1 VTDGDAPP
9 PRPREP
15 VAREHPRAGTTVF
28 VVDDERE
35 MVDLIALGLKKRGFH
50 IVPFTSGNDAL
61 AAISNHDVDVIVTD
75 LNMKGIT
82 GLELCQRVAADR
94 PDIPVLML
102 TAFGS
107 FETAVGAIR
116 AGAYDFVTKPVEIE
130 ALAIAIRRAA
140 EHRAL
145 RGEVKRL
152 REVVANTRRHGELI
166 GASPAMQQIY
176 QLIDQ
181 VSATDATVLITG
193 ESGTGK
199 EVVAREIHHRSR
211 RTGQPFV
218 VVNCAAVP
226 EQLLESELF
235 GHAKGA
241 FTDAKHSRQGL
252 FQQANGGTLFLDE
265 IGEMA
270 LTLQPKL
277 LRALQ
282 ERKVR
287 PVGAEAEI
295 SVDVRL
301 LTATNRELEDMVED
315 KRFREDL
322 YYRINVI
329 HLPLPPLRARGGD
342 VLLLAQHLLRHFA
355 AVFEKKVMGL
365 SAAAAE
371 RMMSYD
377 WPGNVRELGNC
388 LERAVALAHF
398 EEIQVEDLPDK
409 IRHARRATTMQG
421 GELPELLTLEEVER
435 RHVQRVLEA
444 CNGNRTDAAKILG
457 LDRKTL
463 YRKLLR
469 WGVGDE

>member
-1 VTDGDAPP
+1 VTAQ
-9 PRPREP
+9 
-15 VAREHPRAGTTVF
+15 TKVF
-28 VVDDERE
+28 VIDDERE
-35 MVDLIALGLKKRGFH
+35 MVELVQLGLKKRGFAV
-50 IVPFTSGNDAL
+50 VPFNSGAE
-61 AAISNHDVDVIVTD
+61 AITGLTEHDVDVVVTD
-75 LNMKGIT
+75 LNMKGMT
-82 GLELCQRVAADR
+82 GLELCQQLVADR
-94 PDIPVLML
+94 PDLPVIVL

-140 EHRAL
+140 ERRRL
-145 RGEVKRL
+145 SGEVKRL
-152 REVVANTRRHGELI
+152 REVVASTRGRGDLV
-166 GASPAMQQIY
+166 GASPAMQAVY
-176 QLIDQ
+176 QLVDQ

-199 EVVAREIHHRSR
+199 EVAAREIHARSR
-211 RTGQPFV
+211 RKDGPFV
-218 VVNCAAVP
+218 ALNCAAVP
-226 EQLLESELF
+226 EALLESELF
-235 GHAKGA
+235 GHSKGA
-241 FTDAKHSRQGL
+241 FTDAKQSRQGL

-270 LTLQPKL
+270 IAMQPKL
-277 LRALQ
+277 LRAIQ

-287 PVGAEAEI
+287 PIGAESEV

-301 LTATNRELEDMVED
+301 ITATNRDLEEMVED

-329 HLPLPPLRARGGD
+329 HIPLPPLRARGGD
-342 VLLLAQHLLRHFA
+342 VLLLAQHMLRQY
-355 AVFEKKVMGL
+355 AVVFDKKVMGL
-365 SAAAAE
+365 SPAAAE
-371 RMMSYD
+371 RLVAYD

-398 EEIQVEDLPDK
+398 EEIQVEDLPEK
-409 IRHARRATTMQG
+409 IRNRQTPRSTNISAN
-421 GELPELLTLEEVER
+421 ELPELLTLEEVER
-435 RHVQRVLEA
+435 RHVLRVLEA
-444 CNGNRTDAAKILG
+444 CHGNRTDAAKILG

-469 WGVGDE
+469 WGVNDG

>member
-1 VTDGDAPP
+1 V
-9 PRPREP
+9 
-15 VAREHPRAGTTVF
+15 TTVF
-28 VVDDERE
+28 VVDDDKDMTEL
-35 MVDLIALGLKKRGFH
+35 VQLGLKKRGFT
-50 IVPFTSGNDAL
+50 VATFQAGADAL
-61 AAISNHDVDVIVTD
+61 VAVRERDVDVVVTD
-75 LNMKGIT
+75 LNMRGMT
-82 GLELCQRVAADR
+82 GLELCQAIVADR
-94 PDIPVLML
+94 PDIPVLVL

-130 ALAIAIRRAA
+130 ALAIAVRRAA

-152 REVVANTRRHGELI
+152 REVVASFSIQARGRGELI
-166 GASPAMQQIY
+166 GGSPAMQEIY
-176 QLIDQ
+176 GIIDQ

-199 EVVAREIHHRSR
+199 EVVAREIHARSKR
-211 RTGQPFV
+211 KAGPFV
-218 VVNCAAVP
+218 AINCAAVP
-226 EQLLESELF
+226 EALLESELF

-241 FTDAKHSRQGL
+241 FTDAKSSRQGL
-252 FQQANGGTLFLDE
+252 FQQAGGGTLFLDE

-270 LTLQPKL
+270 LGIQPKL
-277 LRALQ
+277 LRAIQ

-287 PVGAEAEI
+287 PVGSENEVTI
-295 SVDVRL
+295 DVRL
-301 LTATNRELEDMVED
+301 ITATNRDLEDMVEN
-315 KRFREDL
+315 KQFREDL

-329 HLPLPPLRARGGD
+329 HIPLPPLRGRGGD
-342 VLLLAQHLLRHFA
+342 ILLLAQHMLRHY
-355 AVFEKKVMGL
+355 AVVFDKKVVGL

-398 EEIQVEDLPDK
+398 EEISVEDLPDK
-409 IRHARRATTMQG
+409 LKSQSRRPASLSGT
-421 GELPELLTLEEVER
+421 ELPELLTLEEVER
-435 RHVQRVLEA
+435 RHVLRVLEA
-444 CNGNRTDAAKILG
+444 CHGNRTDAAKILG

-469 WGVGDE
+469 WGVNDE

>member
-1 VTDGDAPP
+1 MSTE
-9 PRPREP
+9 RPIK
-15 VAREHPRAGTTVF
+15 VF

-35 MVDLIALGLKKRGFH
+35 MVELVQLGLKKRGFAA
-50 IVPFTSGNDAL
+50 VPFGNGADAL
-61 AAISNHDVDVIVTD
+61 AQLTEQDVDVVVTD
-75 LNMKGIT
+75 LNMKGMT
-82 GLELCQRVAADR
+82 GLELCQKIVAAR
-94 PDIPVLML
+94 PDVPVLVL

-116 AGAYDFVTKPVEIE
+116 AGAYDFVTKPIEVE
-130 ALAIAIRRAA
+130 ALAIAVRRAA
-140 EHRAL
+140 EHRRL

-152 REVVANTRRHGELI
+152 REVVANTRGRGDLI
-166 GASPAMQQIY
+166 GASPTMQTVY

-181 VSATDATVLITG
+181 VSTTDATVLITG

-199 EVVAREIHHRSR
+199 EVVAGEIHRRSKR
-211 RTGQPFV
+211 KDGPFV
-218 VVNCAAVP
+218 AVNCAAVP

-241 FTDAKHSRQGL
+241 FTDAKQSRQGL

-270 LTLQPKL
+270 LALQPKL
-277 LRALQ
+277 LRAIQ

-287 PVGAEAEI
+287 PVGSESEI
-295 SVDVRL
+295 TIDVRL
-301 LTATNRELEDMVED
+301 VTATNRDLDDMVED

-329 HLPLPPLRARGGD
+329 HIPLPPLRGRGGD
-342 VLLLAQHLLRHFA
+342 VLLLAQHMLRHHA
-355 AVFEKKVMGL
+355 AVFDKKVVGL
-365 SAAAAE
+365 SPAAAE
-371 RMMSYD
+371 RLMAYD

-409 IRHARRATTMQG
+409 IRNQQTKRPTSLNG
-421 GELPELLTLEEVER
+421 NELPELLTLEEVER
-435 RHVQRVLEA
+435 RHVLRVLEA
-444 CNGNRTDAAKILG
+444 CHGNRTDAAKILG

-469 WGVGDE
+469 WGVTDT

>member
-1 VTDGDAPP
+1 M
-9 PRPREP
+9 
-15 VAREHPRAGTTVF
+15 TTVF

-35 MVDLIALGLKKRGFH
+35 MVDLIALGLKKRGFQ
-50 IVPFTSGNDAL
+50 IMTFTSGADAI
-61 AAISNHDVDVIVTD
+61 AAIASNNVDVVVTD
-75 LNMKGIT
+75 LNMKGMS
-82 GLELCQRVAADR
+82 GLELCQKVALDR
-94 PDIPVLML
+94 PDIPVLVL

-130 ALAIAIRRAA
+130 ALAIAVRRAA

-145 RGEVKRL
+145 RGELKRL
-152 REVVANTRRHGELI
+152 HEVVANTRGRGDLI
-166 GASPAMQQIY
+166 GASPAMQHVY

-181 VSATDATVLITG
+181 VSVTDATVLITG

-199 EVVAREIHHRSR
+199 EVVARAIHERSR
-211 RTGQPFV
+211 RKDAPFV
-218 VVNCAAVP
+218 ALNCAAVP

-241 FTDAKHSRQGL
+241 FTDAQKSRQGL
-252 FQQANGGTLFLDE
+252 FQQASGGTLFLDE
-265 IGEMA
+265 VGEMS
-270 LTLQPKL
+270 LTTQPKL

-282 ERKVR
+282 ERRVR
-287 PVGAEAEI
+287 PVGAESEI
-295 SVDVRL
+295 TTDVRL
-301 LTATNRELEDMVED
+301 ITATNRDLEEMVED

-329 HLPLPPLRARGGD
+329 HIPLPPLRTRGGD
-342 VLLLAQHLLRHFA
+342 VLLLAQHMLRHYA
-355 AVFEKKVMGL
+355 TVFDKKVHGL

-371 RMMSYD
+371 RMLAYE

-409 IRHARRATTMQG
+409 IKSQPTRRSVSMTGTDH
-421 GELPELLTLEEVER
+421 PELMSLEEVER
-435 RHVQRVLEA
+435 RHVLRVLEA
-444 CNGNRTDAAKILG
+444 CQGNRTDAAKILD

-469 WGVGDE
+469 WGVSDE

>member
-1 VTDGDAPP
+1 M
-9 PRPREP
+9 
-15 VAREHPRAGTTVF
+15 TTVF

-35 MVDLIALGLKKRGFH
+35 MVDLIALGLKKRGFT
-50 IVPFTSGNDAL
+50 IVPFGAAADAL
-61 AAISNHDVDVIVTD
+61 AAIPGRDVDVVVTD
-75 LNMKGIT
+75 LNMKGMS
-82 GLELCQRVAADR
+82 GLELCQRVVADR

-145 RGEVKRL
+145 RGEVRRL
-152 REVVANTRRHGELI
+152 REVVANTRGRGELL
-166 GASPAMQQIY
+166 GASPPMQQVY
-176 QLIDQ
+176 QLVDQ
-181 VSATDATVLITG
+181 VSVTDATVLITG

-199 EVVAREIHHRSR
+199 EVVAREIHNRSR
-211 RTGQPFV
+211 RAAGPFV
-218 VVNCAAVP
+218 AVNCAAVA
-226 EQLLESELF
+226 EALLESELF

-241 FTDAKHSRQGL
+241 FTDAKQSRQGL
-252 FQQANGGTLFLDE
+252 FQQAGGGTLFLDE

-270 LTLQPKL
+270 LVLQPKL

-287 PVGAEAEI
+287 PVGAEAEVAI
-295 SVDVRL
+295 DVRL
-301 LTATNRELEDMVED
+301 ITATNRDLEEMVED

-329 HLPLPPLRARGGD
+329 HIPLPPLRGRGGD
-342 VLLLAQHLLRHFA
+342 VLLLAQHLLRHHA
-355 AVFEKKVMGL
+355 AVFDKKVMGL
-365 SAAAAE
+365 STAAAE
-371 RMMSYD
+371 RMMTYD

-388 LERAVALAHF
+388 LERAVALANF
-398 EEIQVEDLPDK
+398 DEIQVEDLPDK
-409 IRHARRATTMQG
+409 IRASPARRHPTLSGT
-421 GELPELLTLEEVER
+421 ELPELLTLEEIER
-435 RHVQRVLEA
+435 RHVLRVLEA
-444 CNGNRTDAAKILG
+444 SDGNRTDAAKVLG

-469 WGVGDE
+469 WGVGDDS

>member
-1 VTDGDAPP
+1 M
-9 PRPREP
+9 
-15 VAREHPRAGTTVF
+15 TTVM

-35 MVDLIALGLKKRGFH
+35 MVDLIALGLKKRGFQMMS
-50 IVPFTSGNDAL
+50 FTSGPDAL
-61 AAISNHDVDVIVTD
+61 AAIASRDVDVIVTD
-75 LNMKGIT
+75 LNMKGMS
-82 GLELCQRVAADR
+82 GLELCQKVALDR
-94 PDIPVLML
+94 PDIPVLVL

-130 ALAIAIRRAA
+130 ALAIAVRRAA

-145 RGEVKRL
+145 RGELKRL
-152 REVVANTRRHGELI
+152 HEVVANTRGRGDLI
-166 GASPAMQQIY
+166 GASPAMQQVY

-199 EVVAREIHHRSR
+199 EVVARSIHEKSR
-211 RTGQPFV
+211 RKDGPFV
-218 VVNCAAVP
+218 ALNCAAVP

-241 FTDAKHSRQGL
+241 FTDASKSRQGL
-252 FQQANGGTLFLDE
+252 FQQASGGSLFLDE
-265 IGEMA
+265 VGDMA
-270 LTLQPKL
+270 LTTQPKL

-282 ERKVR
+282 EKRVR
-287 PVGAEAEI
+287 PVGAESE
-295 SVDVRL
+295 VLTDVRL
-301 LTATNRELEDMVED
+301 ITATNRDLEDMVED

-329 HLPLPPLRARGGD
+329 HIPLPPLRARGGD
-342 VLLLAQHLLRHFA
+342 VLMLAQHMLRHYA
-355 AVFEKKVMGL
+355 AVFEKSVMGL

-371 RMMSYD
+371 RMLAYD

-388 LERAVALAHF
+388 LERAVALAHY
-398 EEIQVEDLPDK
+398 EEIQVEDLPEK
-409 IRHARRATTMQG
+409 IRNQQTRRSNPMSGTDH
-421 GELPELLTLEEVER
+421 PELMTLEEVER
-435 RHVQRVLEA
+435 RHVVRVLEA
-444 CNGNRTDAAKILG
+444 CQGNRTDAAKVLD

-469 WGVGDE
+469 WGVSDE

>member
-1 VTDGDAPP
+1 MSAE
-9 PRPREP
+9 RP
-15 VAREHPRAGTTVF
+15 TKVF
-28 VVDDERE
+28 VVDDEKE
-35 MVDLIALGLKKRGFH
+35 MTELVQLGLKKRGFN
-50 IVPFTSGNDAL
+50 VVTFANGADAI
-61 AAISNHDVDVIVTD
+61 AALPEHDVDVVVTD
-75 LNMKGIT
+75 LNMKGMT
-82 GLELCQRVAADR
+82 GLELCQQVVAAR
-94 PDIPVLML
+94 AELPVIML

-140 EHRAL
+140 ERRQL

-152 REVVANTRRHGELI
+152 REVVASTRGRGDLV
-166 GASPAMQQIY
+166 GASPAMQQVY
-176 QLIDQ
+176 TLIDQ

-199 EVVAREIHHRSR
+199 EVVARSIHNHSR
-211 RTGQPFV
+211 RKDGPFV
-218 VVNCAAVP
+218 AINCAAVP
-226 EQLLESELF
+226 EALLESELF

-241 FTDAKHSRQGL
+241 FTDAKQSRQGL
-252 FQQANGGTLFLDE
+252 FQQAAGGTLFLDE

-270 LTLQPKL
+270 LALQPKL
-277 LRALQ
+277 LRAIQ

-287 PVGAEAEI
+287 PVGAESEI
-295 SVDVRL
+295 TTDVRL
-301 LTATNRELEDMVED
+301 IAATNRDLEDMVED

-329 HLPLPPLRARGGD
+329 HIPLPPLRARGGD
-342 VLLLAQHLLRHFA
+342 VLLLANHLLRQYA
-355 AVFEKKVMGL
+355 AVFDKKVL
-365 SAAAAE
+365 SLSQAAAE
-371 RMMSYD
+371 RLLTYD

-409 IRHARRATTMQG
+409 VRQQKSPRPSLSG
-421 GELPELLTLEEVER
+421 NDVPELLTLEEVER
-435 RHVQRVLEA
+435 RHVLRVLEA
-444 CNGNRTDAAKILG
+444 CHGNRTDAAKVLG

-469 WGVGDE
+469 WGVSDE

>member
-1 VTDGDAPP
+1 MTV
-9 PRPREP
+9 
-15 VAREHPRAGTTVF
+15 VF

-35 MVDLIALGLKKRGFH
+35 MVDLIAIGLKKRGFT
-50 IVPFTSGNDAL
+50 IIPFSNGADAL
-61 AAISNHDVDVIVTD
+61 AAISEHDVDVIVTD

-82 GLELCQRVAADR
+82 GLELCQRAVADR
-94 PDIPVLML
+94 PDLPVIML

-107 FETAVGAIR
+107 FEIAVGAIR

-152 REVVANTRRHGELI
+152 TEVVANTRGRGDLI
-166 GASPAMQQIY
+166 GASPPMQEVY

-199 EVVAREIHHRSR
+199 EVVARAIHDRSKR
-211 RTGQPFV
+211 RDKPFV
-218 VVNCAAVP
+218 AVNCAAVP

-241 FTDAKHSRQGL
+241 FTDAKQSRQGL
-252 FQQANGGTLFLDE
+252 FQQASGGTLFLDE

-270 LTLQPKL
+270 LQLQPKL
-277 LRALQ
+277 LRAVQ
-282 ERKVR
+282 EKKVR
-287 PVGAEAEI
+287 PVGAESEL
-295 SVDVRL
+295 STDVRL
-301 LTATNRELEDMVED
+301 LTATNRDLEGLVEE

-329 HLPLPPLRARGGD
+329 HIPLPPLRARGGD
-342 VLLLAQHLLRHFA
+342 VLLLAHHMLRHYA
-355 AVFEKKVMGL
+355 TVFDKKVMRL

-371 RMMSYD
+371 RMLAYD

-398 EEIQVEDLPDK
+398 EEIQVEDLPEKLRNQPTKRSPSMSGTD
-409 IRHARRATTMQG
+409 
-421 GELPELLTLEEVER
+421 LPELLTLEEVER
-435 RHVQRVLEA
+435 RHVLRVLEA
-444 CNGNRTDAAKILG
+444 CHGNRTDAAKILG

-469 WGVGDE
+469 WGVSDE

>member
-1 VTDGDAPP
+1 VTP
-9 PRPREP
+9 
-15 VAREHPRAGTTVF
+15 TVF

-35 MVDLIALGLKKRGFH
+35 MVDLIALGLKKRGFQ
-50 IVPFTSGNDAL
+50 IVPFGTGADAL
-61 AAISNHDVDVIVTD
+61 AGISSHDVDVIVTD
-75 LNMKGIT
+75 LNMKGMT
-82 GLELCQRVAADR
+82 GLELCQRVVADR

-130 ALAIAIRRAA
+130 ALAIAVRRAA

-152 REVVANTRRHGELI
+152 REVVAQARGRGDLV
-166 GASPAMQQIY
+166 GASPSMQQVY
-176 QLIDQ
+176 TLIDQ

-199 EVVAREIHHRSR
+199 EVVARTIHDKSKRKD
-211 RTGQPFV
+211 GPFIAI
-218 VVNCAAVP
+218 NCAAVP
-226 EQLLESELF
+226 AALLESELF

-241 FTDAKHSRQGL
+241 FTDAKQARQGL
-252 FQQANGGTLFLDE
+252 FQQAHGGTLFLDE

-270 LTLQPKL
+270 LELQPKL
-277 LRALQ
+277 LRAIQ

-287 PVGAEAEI
+287 PVGGESELTT
-295 SVDVRL
+295 DVRL
-301 LTATNRELEDMVED
+301 IAATNRDLEEMVED

-329 HLPLPPLRARGGD
+329 HIPLPPLRARGGD
-342 VLLLAQHLLRHFA
+342 VLLLAQHMLRHYA
-355 AVFEKKVMGL
+355 AVFDKKVIGL

-371 RMMSYD
+371 RMMAYD

-398 EEIQVEDLPDK
+398 EEIQVEDLPEK
-409 IRHARRATTMQG
+409 IRNQQSRRNPSMSG
-421 GELPELLTLEEVER
+421 NELPELLTLEEVER
-435 RHVQRVLEA
+435 RHVLRVLEA
-444 CNGNRTDAAKILG
+444 CHGNRTDAAKILG

-469 WGVGDE
+469 WGVSDE

>member
-1 VTDGDAPP
+1 
-9 PRPREP
+9 
-15 VAREHPRAGTTVF
+15 
-28 VVDDERE
+28 
-35 MVDLIALGLKKRGFH
+35 MVDLIALGLKKRGFQ
-50 IVPFTSGNDAL
+50 IVPFGSGADAL

-75 LNMKGIT
+75 LNMKGMT
-82 GLELCQRVAADR
+82 GLELCQRVATER

-152 REVVANTRRHGELI
+152 REVVASTRGRGDLV
-166 GASPAMQQIY
+166 GASPAMQQVY
-176 QLIDQ
+176 TLIDQ

-199 EVVAREIHHRSR
+199 EVVAREIHERSR
-211 RTGQPFV
+211 RKDAPFV
-218 VVNCAAVP
+218 AINCAAVP
-226 EQLLESELF
+226 EALLESELF

-252 FQQANGGTLFLDE
+252 FAQANGGTLFLDE

-270 LTLQPKL
+270 ISMQPKV
-277 LRALQ
+277 LRAIQ
-282 ERKVR
+282 ERKIR
-287 PVGAEAEI
+287 PVGAESEI

-301 LTATNRELEDMVED
+301 ITATNRDLEEMVEA
-315 KRFREDL
+315 KAFREDL

-329 HLPLPPLRARGGD
+329 HIPLPPLRARGGD
-342 VLLLAQHLLRHFA
+342 VLLLAQHMLRQYA
-355 AVFEKKVMGL
+355 AVFDKKVMGL
-365 SAAAAE
+365 SPAAAE
-371 RMMSYD
+371 RLMAYD

-409 IRHARRATTMQG
+409 IRNRQAPRSTSITAN
-421 GELPELLTLEEVER
+421 ELPELLTLEEVER
-435 RHVQRVLEA
+435 
-444 CNGNRTDAAKILG
+444 
-457 LDRKTL
+457 
-463 YRKLLR
+463 
-469 WGVGDE
+469 